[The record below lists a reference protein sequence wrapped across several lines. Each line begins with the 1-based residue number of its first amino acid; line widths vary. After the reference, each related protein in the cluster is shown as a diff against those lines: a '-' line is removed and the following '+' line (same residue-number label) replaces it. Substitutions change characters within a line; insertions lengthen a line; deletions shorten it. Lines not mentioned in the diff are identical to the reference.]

1 MKKLRRMEL
10 SPEIKPAQESQ
21 KHFSVPPDYLEQ
33 LPLSVMQNIM
43 NHEGENLVQKKVQT
57 YDRSDVH
64 RRFLFSPVLYL
75 AASVIMVWFMF
86 KGYESIMIKDTPDLL
101 SKEHLEKSTDLQATE
116 DFLYIKYFNEDLEY
130 SLIEEEEML
139 QADIFEL

>member
-1 MKKLRRMEL
+1 MEL

-21 KHFSVPPDYLEQ
+21 KHFSVPSGYLEQ

-43 NHEGENLVQKKVQT
+43 SHEREHLEQKRERT
-57 YDRSDVH
+57 YDRSNVH
-64 RRFLFSPVLYL
+64 RRFLLSPMLYL

-86 KGYESIMIKDTPDLL
+86 KGYESIIIKDTPGLL
-101 SKEHLEKSTDLQATE
+101 SEENLEKSTELQAME

-130 SLIEEEEML
+130 SLVEEEEML